1 MSLYNEER
9 PQKLSEVKGQE
20 NVVSQIRGILVSGN
34 VPNCSLFVGPRGTG
48 KTTAARIFA
57 RSLNCTHPTEDGP
70 CNECE
75 SCKQILAEGSLDVV
89 ELDAA
94 SHNKVEDVHQ
104 IIESSSYAPLGKYKV
119 YIIDEVHMLSISAF
133 NALLKLL
140 EEPPAHCKF
149 ILCTTEEHKV
159 PVTIASRCRKFY
171 FEKINL
177 DVVAEKLSD
186 ICTRRNITFE
196 TDAIRMIAR
205 SSEGCMRDAESLLEI
220 FLDAKKV
227 DTESVAQ
234 ILGTASEDTLFGLIQ
249 SVFSGD
255 SLSINKFLSETVS
268 RGRNLT
274 LLTKSL
280 IEALTDI
287 CYFLQSN
294 GDVTAIDNSTSY
306 KEAVRNTAPL
316 LTVDHCIESINSLS
330 EVLTSAQ
337 KSNDI
342 EFILKSKLFSLMSYK
357 AKVSELESELECLKD
372 TLFGLVEG
380 DVTITPPKTPETA
393 TLLTT
398 SSNDEEVTSEEIPV
412 SDETFDDD
420 NYLPGDVL
428 LPEGTDIKGK
438 ISLFPNTA
446 STITVDEEPAS
457 NSEDDECPIP
467 NTDTEVSIPKSVPV
481 PDASSEEGFEQTDT
495 TETPFADNSA
505 SKTTFTKKPLE
516 ESESS
521 SFDGFD
527 VFDIPLMKDLG
538 SLLS

>member
-337 KSNDI
+337 KSNNI
-342 EFILKSKLFSLMSYK
+342 EFFLKAKLFS
-357 AKVSELESELECLKD
+357 
-372 TLFGLVEG
+372 
-380 DVTITPPKTPETA
+380 
-393 TLLTT
+393 
-398 SSNDEEVTSEEIPV
+398 
-412 SDETFDDD
+412 
-420 NYLPGDVL
+420 
-428 LPEGTDIKGK
+428 
-438 ISLFPNTA
+438 
-446 STITVDEEPAS
+446 
-457 NSEDDECPIP
+457 
-467 NTDTEVSIPKSVPV
+467 
-481 PDASSEEGFEQTDT
+481 
-495 TETPFADNSA
+495 
-505 SKTTFTKKPLE
+505 
-516 ESESS
+516 
-521 SFDGFD
+521 
-527 VFDIPLMKDLG
+527 
-538 SLLS
+538 